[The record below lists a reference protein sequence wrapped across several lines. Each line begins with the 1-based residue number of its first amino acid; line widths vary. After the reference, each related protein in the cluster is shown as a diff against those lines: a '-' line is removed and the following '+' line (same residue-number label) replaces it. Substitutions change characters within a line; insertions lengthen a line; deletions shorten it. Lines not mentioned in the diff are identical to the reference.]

1 MSGLSESEQRK
12 YWSEAPD
19 PSIRNEKG
27 EPVKPGRKRDIML
40 LDAPIFRLKA
50 ADLDAIAAHITS
62 CRLTY
67 RVPADAAAVARR

>member
-40 LDAPIFRLKA
+40 LDAPIFRLRA
-50 ADLDAIAAHITS
+50 ADLDAIAAHIAS
-62 CRLTY
+62 CRL
-67 RVPADAAAVARR
+67 ASHAAALHPRR